1 MAVNKNFVVKNGIEV
16 GTRVIV
22 ADAQDAHVGLGTTA
36 PLATLDVKGDV
47 RFGDDGGGN
56 LNFVDIAGITT
67 FHRDV
72 NVGTGNTTVRIDN
85 GLARVGINSASPRFK
100 LDVKVG
106 AGETLAASFDAP
118 IYAPNV
124 NSGGGSFVNLNIP
137 GITTTGELYVSGI
150 ATIGTAATMYGT
162 FAVTSLTNNRVPIV
176 GAGSTIEDDA
186 NLVFDGTTLDVGVD
200 LDVDGRT
207 ELDIT
212 NISETLNVVGVS
224 TFASDVSFGSTITLG
239 DNDQIIIGDGGDLKI
254 YHDGANSYVSD
265 VGTGDLRL
273 SGNIVKI
280 NNNNNTATMVK
291 ATEGSSVELNHDGSK
306 KFETTASGAIVTGI
320 LTATA
325 FVGEGQIGVGSEGT
339 FIGAGVTMV
348 DFKSTNSSNT
358 VDIASGIA
366 TVTVTTGAS
375 LGLVIALGS

>member
-100 LDVKVG
+100 LDVRVG

-150 ATIGTAATMYGT
+150 ATVGTAASMYGT

-186 NLVFDGTTLDVGVD
+186 NLTYDGSRLAIGNGLSVGGGSTFTGNIDANGD

-224 TFASDVSFGSTITLG
+224 TFASAVDI
-239 DNDQIIIGDGGDLKI
+239 N
-254 YHDGANSYVSD
+254 SD
-265 VGTGDLRL
+265 VDIDGHTELDNLNVSGVSTFVGVSTFNDYVTIQDGLNVTGAGITSPNINV
-273 SGNIVKI
+273 SGVV
-280 NNNNNTATMVK
+280 TAT
-291 ATEGSSVELNHDGSK
+291 S
-306 KFETTASGAIVTGI
+306 
-320 LTATA
+320 

-366 TVTVTTGAS
+366 TVTVTTGVS